1 MTWLSKRKN
10 TIIWKGSNNSL
21 KYVNNRSYQNDN
33 EKDLISTKSKKK
45 NCFSKPFETTPVSEK
60 RNSNATLSKEKAKYF
75 FCLRDCLLFLPVK
88 DLILK

>member
-1 MTWLSKRKN
+1 MKFNDLVVEKQN

-21 KYVNNRSYQNDN
+21 KYVNNRGYQNDN

-60 RNSNATLSKEKAKYF
+60 WNSNATLSKEKAKYF
-75 FCLRDCLLFLPVK
+75 FPLGIAYFFFP
-88 DLILK
+88 LKN